1 MQRIEAIETLAELVT
16 EEDLFTTSVG
26 ILWDDWWNNRPGGVD
41 NTFSP
46 AAIGS
51 VTPLALGI
59 ALALP
64 HRRVVALD
72 TDGSMLLNTG
82 VMCSLGLERPK
93 NLTVVVFDNEIYE
106 SIGGSATL
114 TAHNTDLAKMA
125 EGAGCINCMT
135 VDDHEGLAL
144 EAKRLLTDD
153 EFGYLVVKIEPGI
166 KKWEQDQRKPTD
178 GVEDKYR
185 FRRYVEK
192 LEGKRVYGGADQS
205 HVGDVTPNPRPSI

>member
-1 MQRIEAIETLAELVT
+1 MQRIEAIESLAELVT

-51 VTPLALGI
+51 VSPLALGI

-64 HRRVVALD
+64 HRRVIALD
-72 TDGSMLLNTG
+72 TDGSMLMNTG
-82 VMCSLGLERPK
+82 VMCTLGAERPP
-93 NLTVVVFDNEIYE
+93 NLTIVVFDNQIYE
-106 SIGGSATL
+106 SIGGSPTL
-114 TAHNTDLAKMA
+114 TSNNTDLAKMA
-125 EGAGCINCMT
+125 EGAGCINCVT

-144 EAKRLLTDD
+144 EANRLLTDD

-166 KKWEQDQRKPTD
+166 KKWEQEQRKPTD

-185 FRRYVEK
+185 FRRYVER
-192 LEGKRVYGGADQS
+192 LEGIRVYGGADQS
-205 HVGDVTPNPRPSI
+205 HVGEIDC